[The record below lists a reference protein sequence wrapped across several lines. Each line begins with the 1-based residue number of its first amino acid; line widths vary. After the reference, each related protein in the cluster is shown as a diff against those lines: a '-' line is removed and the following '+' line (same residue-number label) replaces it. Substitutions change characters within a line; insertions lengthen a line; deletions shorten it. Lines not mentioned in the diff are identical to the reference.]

1 MYILYTHAMLLF
13 SDYDFIK
20 VFPSFRISGPTL
32 KASATRL
39 TLGLDFM
46 DQKRLP
52 MDMASWERNVLVHYF
67 ALLSHSELQLLKS

>member
-1 MYILYTHAMLLF
+1 MYILCNHAMLLF

-20 VFPSFRISGPTL
+20 VFPSFRVSGPTL
-32 KASATRL
+32 KASATKL

-52 MDMASWERNVLVHYF
+52 MDMARWKGMF
-67 ALLSHSELQLLKS
+67 